1 MNDVLENKEDT
12 GTGAD
17 ASLRPEPAETRTAVL
32 VMVGDSL
39 RLLFRN
45 YWQMALVGVVL
56 VAARLLVGV
65 LNFIP
70 LLGQL
75 LSSFISSFIFGYALL
90 TALAVAR
97 RSESPFVFAMSAASP
112 RRMLEMAIVL
122 VPLGLVVVAE
132 DAASRA
138 AALAGLGGAHLM
150 QSGAVL
156 LLPTAIIGIA
166 FVVIQ
171 AWVLLK
177 FAFAPFFI
185 AAVPAE
191 AQMDP
196 LARMRQSM
204 RLSKDRIWRFILAL
218 LLVNIVGGLFN
229 LIPLLGPV
237 VIGAAFSLPLQLCVL
252 IVIYHRLTGRELSG
266 LTRRLKTETDRAA
279 EDITPI

>member
-1 MNDVLENKEDT
+1 
-12 GTGAD
+12 
-17 ASLRPEPAETRTAVL
+17 
-32 VMVGDSL
+32 
-39 RLLFRN
+39 
-45 YWQMALVGVVL
+45 
-56 VAARLLVGV
+56 
-65 LNFIP
+65 
-70 LLGQL
+70 
-75 LSSFISSFIFGYALL
+75 
-90 TALAVAR
+90 
-97 RSESPFVFAMSAASP
+97 
-112 RRMLEMAIVL
+112 
-122 VPLGLVVVAE
+122 
-132 DAASRA
+132 
-138 AALAGLGGAHLM
+138 
-150 QSGAVL
+150 
-156 LLPTAIIGIA
+156 
-166 FVVIQ
+166 
-171 AWVLLK
+171 LLK